1 MALTETT
8 HAGGYILRELD
19 ANWSRENGTLNSGQ
33 NLQAGTVLGRL
44 ITAAGAKVSGTGD
57 GTVGAVTVGPDAQ
70 IGIYQL
76 ICIAEAGNA
85 GTFRVL
91 APDGSNMPN
100 LTVASAYSTSAISLT
115 VADGANDWDIGDVI
129 HVTVTGGD
137 YEALDPAATDGTQ
150 VAAAILYGPVNATD
164 ADTRCVVTARGTAV
178 NGNELIWPTGI
189 SAADKAIATQQLARA
204 GIVIR

>member
-33 NLQAGTVLGRL
+33 NLTAGTVLGRI

-76 ICIAEAGNA
+76 IGLTESGNA
-85 GTFRVL
+85 GTFRVI
-91 APDGSNMPN
+91 APDGSYMPN
-100 LTVASAYSTSAISLT
+100 LTVAVAYSTSAISLT
-115 VADGANDWDIGDVI
+115 VADGTADWDIGDVI

-137 YEALDPAATDGTQ
+137 YEILDPAATDGTQ
-150 VAAAILYGPVNATD
+150 VAAGILYAGTNATS
-164 ADTRCVVTARGTAV
+164 ADVDCAVTVRGTTV
-178 NGNELIWPTGI
+178 NGNELVWPAGI
-189 SAADKAIATQQLARA
+189 TVGQKSVATQQLARA

>member
-57 GTVGAVTVGPDAQ
+57 GTVGAVTVGTGAQ
-70 IGIYQL
+70 IGIYVL
-76 ICIAEAGNA
+76 TCTAESANA
-85 GTFRVL
+85 GTFSVR
-91 APDGSNMPN
+91 APDGSYLPP
-100 LTVASAYSTSAISLT
+100 LTVAVAYASDQISLT

-150 VAAAILYGPVNATD
+150 VARGILYGPVNATD

>member
-8 HAGGYILRELD
+8 NAGGYILRELD

-33 NLQAGTVLGRL
+33 NLEAGTVLGRI

-57 GTVGAVTVGPDAQ
+57 GTVGAVTVGPDALV
-70 IGIYQL
+70 GIYQL
-76 ICIAEAGNA
+76 ICIAETSNA
-85 GTFRVL
+85 GSFRVI
-91 APDGSNMPN
+91 APNGAHMPN

-115 VADGANDWDIGDVI
+115 VADGAADWDIGDVI

-137 YEALDPAATDGTQ
+137 YEALDLAATDGTQ
-150 VAAAILYGPVNATD
+150 VAAAILYGSVNAAT
-164 ADTRCVVTARGTAV
+164 ADTKCVITARGTAV
-178 NGNELIWPTGI
+178 NGNELTWPGSITN
-189 SAADKAIATQQLARA
+189 AQKAIATQQLARA